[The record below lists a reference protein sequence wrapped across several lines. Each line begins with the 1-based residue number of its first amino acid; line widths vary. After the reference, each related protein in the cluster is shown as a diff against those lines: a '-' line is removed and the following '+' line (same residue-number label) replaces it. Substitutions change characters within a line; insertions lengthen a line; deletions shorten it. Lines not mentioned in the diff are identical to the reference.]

1 LGSGFFQEYTGLRR
15 DRNAK
20 TYDHMALHVDDEGE
34 NEYEAYVTQDDALED
49 DVLEALAAEN
59 DEDAIL
65 VMQFEDSMRSALGT
79 NPRSS
84 FLFQET
90 RGA

>member
-1 LGSGFFQEYTGLRR
+1 
-15 DRNAK
+15 
-20 TYDHMALHVDDEGE
+20 MALHVDDEGE

-65 VMQFEDSMRSALGT
+65 VMQFEASIS
-79 NPRSS
+79 
-84 FLFQET
+84 ET
-90 RGA
+90 IESD